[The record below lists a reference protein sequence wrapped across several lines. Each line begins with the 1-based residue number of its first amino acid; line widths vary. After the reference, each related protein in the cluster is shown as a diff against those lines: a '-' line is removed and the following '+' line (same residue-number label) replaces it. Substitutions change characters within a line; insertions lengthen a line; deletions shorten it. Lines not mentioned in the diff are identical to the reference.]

1 MKKMRISTKIYIS
14 IGILFGYFC
23 AAQLLNYIN
32 IRRLYQAAVAAG
44 EAAGISS
51 EQAQIVEETFRMA
64 EFEDISGT
72 VIMTIL
78 TILVV
83 TVMRR
88 YILKPLRAAIENLSR
103 KIKNDELKQED
114 EITILAKGVLSLL
127 DSMEATIHTVKG
139 ASNEIVDGVAIVR
152 DLADDNRQAATGVVD
167 DMNLLTANVT
177 SLKGR
182 TDASVVKTNQINELM
197 DNVAGLMEEMVRLS
211 EESTEHAKTS
221 TRRLGRVVESTRTV
235 EEISGDVNNL
245 LKTFVEE
252 FAMVKNETA
261 KIENI
266 NSQTNLLA
274 LNASIEAARAGE
286 AGRGFAVVAGE
297 IGALSDDTK
306 SSSQSIKL
314 ALERLESTATQMSE
328 SVSKTLDLMSEAAHS
343 VTEVVESITQISE
356 DSERLSG
363 NVQVVDKAIH
373 EVQVSNKQMVENI
386 NDISETMDEV
396 TAKTLK
402 TADVSRRMFTA
413 CEETS
418 TQVINIEQIVGSL
431 MVDLGAGGFMS
442 VQDLQ
447 QGLQLKILKE
457 HKGQELEI
465 SGVVKETLNNTI
477 FVETEKNFVVE
488 NCPYHIKVTVNNV
501 VYRWNNV
508 SFKKISGNTC
518 EITVDGNPTILNRRK
533 YPRLVTNKACEIT
546 TKEKTFAATLT
557 NISANGF
564 AFTAKNSDVS
574 DLKGRSVR
582 LRTGAVEVLKGRELS
597 ACVIRVTENEGIVTV
612 GCRLLDDDAAIEA
625 YVEERIPQ

>member
-14 IGILFGYFC
+14 VGILFAYFC

-64 EFEDISGT
+64 EFEDILGT

-78 TILVV
+78 TVV
-83 TVMRR
+83 VVIIMRK
-88 YILKPLRAAIENLSR
+88 YILKPLRAAIENLSH
-103 KIKNDELKQED
+103 KIKNNELKQED
-114 EITILAKGVLSLL
+114 EISILAKGVLSLL

-152 DLADDNRQAATGVVD
+152 DLADDNRQAANGVVE
-167 DMNLLTANVT
+167 DMSMLTANVN

-197 DNVAGLMEEMVRLS
+197 DNVAGLMKEMVRLS
-211 EESTEHAKTS
+211 EESAEHAKAS
-221 TRRLGRVVESTRTV
+221 TQRLGRVVNSTRTV
-235 EEISGDVNNL
+235 EEISVDVTNL
-245 LKTFVEE
+245 LKTFVED

-286 AGRGFAVVAGE
+286 AGRGFAVVAEE
-297 IGALSDDTK
+297 IGALSDETK

-314 ALERLESTATQMSE
+314 ALDRLDSTATQMSE
-328 SVSKTLDLMSEAAHS
+328 SVSKTLGLMAEAAHS

-356 DSERLSG
+356 DSERLSD
-363 NVQVVDKAIH
+363 NVQVVDEAIH
-373 EVQVSNKQMVENI
+373 EVQVSNKQMVDNI

-402 TADVSRRMFTA
+402 TADISKRMFTA
-413 CEETS
+413 SEETS

-431 MVDLGAGGFMS
+431 MVELGAGGFMS
-442 VQDLQ
+442 VQDLEP
-447 QGLQLKILKE
+447 GLQVKILE
-457 HKGQELEI
+457 EQEGQELEI
-465 SGVVKETLNNTI
+465 SGTVKGTTNTTISVETAEKLVVK
-477 FVETEKNFVVE
+477 
-488 NCPYHIKVTVNNV
+488 NCPHHIKVTVNNV
-501 VYRWNNV
+501 VYRWNDV
-508 SFKKISGNTC
+508 IFEKISGNTC
-518 EITVDGNPTILNRRK
+518 NITVDGNPSILNRRK

-546 TKEKTFAATLT
+546 TKEKSFAATLI

-564 AFTAKNSDVS
+564 AFTTRSSNVS
-574 DLKGRSVR
+574 GIKGRSIR
-582 LRTGAVEVLKGRELS
+582 LKTESVDVLKGRELV
-597 ACVIRVTENEGIVTV
+597 ACVIRMTENDGVVTV

-625 YVEERIPQ
+625 YVEEKIQQ